1 MRNNFSL
8 GLPALNPIKT
18 LESGYIVI
26 EKIEEREGEQYNLSL
41 LEDIKIGYKM
51 TMNAK
56 TISLEPSWFYLY
68 GDEWKPIKVDAIGG
82 EQVGL
87 E

>member
-1 MRNNFSL
+1 MI
-8 GLPALNPIKT
+8 A
-18 LESGYIVI
+18 I

-68 GDEWKPIKVDAIGG
+68 GDEWKPIKVNASRGRTSWIG
-82 EQVGL
+82 VRL
-87 E
+87 KTYLLFPSLFLICI

>member
-1 MRNNFSL
+1 
-8 GLPALNPIKT
+8 
-18 LESGYIVI
+18 
-26 EKIEEREGEQYNLSL
+26 
-41 LEDIKIGYKM
+41 
-51 TMNAK
+51 MNAK

-68 GDEWKPIKVDAIGG
+68 RDEWKPIKVDAIGG

>member
-8 GLPALNPIKT
+8 GLPAPKSNKNTRIRI
-18 LESGYIVI
+18 YAI
-26 EKIEEREGEQYNLSL
+26 EKIEEHEGEQYNLSL

-68 GDEWKPIKVDAIGG
+68 RDEWKSIKVNAIGG